1 VDLPTANG
9 PIDTASMGRT
19 FIHEHVFVMTS
30 EVQANFKTDWD
41 EEKNV
46 ADAIAKLTALKEVG
60 IDTIVDPTVIGL
72 GRYIP
77 RIVEIAKQV
86 DINIIVATGV
96 YTYHDLPKYFT
107 LRGPFLPGI
116 DRPDP
121 MVDMFVTDLTEGIT
135 DTGVRAAFLKCAID
149 EPGMT
154 PGVERVLRAV
164 AKAHLRTG
172 APVMVHT
179 HPGTQRGLEV
189 HKVLQEEGVDPT
201 AVCLAHSGDSDD
213 ADHLSELAEHGY
225 LLGMDRFGVH
235 AYRSLEERVRMVAEL
250 IRRGYGDRMAL
261 AHDASCH
268 FDWIEPQFLEATP
281 DWNFLHI
288 SKDVLPRLRELGVTE
303 EQIDTLLIDN
313 PRRWF
318 ETATKFVNP

>member
-1 VDLPTANG
+1 VQLPTANG
-9 PIDTASMGRT
+9 VIDTGAMGRT
-19 FIHEHVFVMTS
+19 LIHEHVFVMTT

-46 ADAIAKLTALKEVG
+46 ADAIEKLTALKAAG
-60 IDTIVDPTVIGL
+60 IDTIADPTVIGL

-77 RIVEIAKQV
+77 RIIEIAKQ
-86 DINIIVATGV
+86 IELNIIVATGV
-96 YTYHDLPKYFT
+96 YTYNELPKYFR

-121 MVDMFVTDLTEGIT
+121 MVDMFVTDLTEGIA

-149 EPGMT
+149 EEGMVH
-154 PGVERVLRAV
+154 GVERVLRAV

-179 HPGTQRGLEV
+179 HPGSHRGLEV
-189 HKVLQEEGVDPT
+189 HKVLQEEGVDPRS
-201 AVCLAHSGDSDD
+201 VCLAHSGDSGD

-235 AYRSLEERVRMVAEL
+235 VYRPFEERVEMVAEL

-261 AHDASCH
+261 AHDASCY
-268 FDWIEPQFLEATP
+268 FDWTDPSFLAATP

-288 SKDVLPRLRELGVTE
+288 SKDVLPALRERGVTDAE
-303 EQIDTLLIDN
+303 IDTMLIDN

-318 ETATKFVNP
+318 ETTENPR